1 MTTRTRYVYAGH
13 LLAVPLV
20 VALVL
25 VAAVPGPCHPA
36 RPAGDDDGTAVDLL
50 GRATDAASTTGYH
63 GVQQVTTWLDGKR
76 VAQVMTIHHVPGR
89 GTYVSEHGRP
99 GVLSPE
105 RVDAGSSAL
114 LLGILTATYQVYRA
128 GRARV
133 AGRAADVVGVRDRQG
148 AVVARY
154 WLDHGAGI
162 ILRRDVFGVGGRPAS
177 SSVLRHVVLDAG
189 RTHAAPAAAAR
200 SVQLGR
206 VVPLDRL
213 GRLHADGWT
222 VPGQLAGVLS
232 LYDAR
237 VTGTGADPVLH
248 LSYSDGVSTLSVFE
262 QRGHLDEGRVD
273 DWDRSRRAGRTVYV
287 RDTVPRQIMWSASD
301 TVFTVVADAPDTT
314 VDDSVRALPHAQQSG
329 PGFWERLARGFG
341 RIVSWCNPF

>member
-1 MTTRTRYVYAGH
+1 MTRTSFRHGVH
-13 LLAVPLV
+13 LLVVPLV
-20 VALVL
+20 LALVL
-25 VAAVPGPCHPA
+25 VAAAPAHGRPA

-50 GRATDAASTTGYH
+50 DRATDAAGTTGYH
-63 GVQQVTTWLDGKR
+63 GVQEVTTWLGGKR

-89 GTYVSEHGRP
+89 GTYVSEHGHA
-99 GVLSPE
+99 GVLSPR

-114 LLGILTATYQVYRA
+114 LLGILTATYRVTRA

-133 AGRAADVVGVRDRQG
+133 AGRTADVVGVRDRKG
-148 AVVARY
+148 DVIARY
-154 WLDHGAGI
+154 WLDHGSGI
-162 ILRRDVFGVGGRPAS
+162 ILRRDVFDARGRPAS
-177 SSVLRHVVLDAG
+177 SSVLRDVVLDPV
-189 RTHAAPAAAAR
+189 RTDPSAAIAAR

-222 VPGQLAGVLS
+222 VPAQLAGVLS

-237 VTGTGADPVLH
+237 VTGTGAATVLH

-262 QRGHLDEGRVD
+262 QRGRLDEGRVD
-273 DWDRSRRAGRTVYV
+273 NWDRSRLAGRTVYV

-301 TVFTVVADAPDTT
+301 TVFTIVADAPDTT
-314 VDDSVRALPHAQQSG
+314 VDDSVRALPHAQQPA
-329 PGFWERLARGFG
+329 PGFWGRLARGFG